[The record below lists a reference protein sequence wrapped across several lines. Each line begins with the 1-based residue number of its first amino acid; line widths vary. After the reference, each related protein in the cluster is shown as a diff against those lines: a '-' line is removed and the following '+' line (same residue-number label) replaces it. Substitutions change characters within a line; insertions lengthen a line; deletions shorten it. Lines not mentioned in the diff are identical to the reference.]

1 MYLLDTNICIY
12 IINKKPAK
20 VLEKFNTI
28 SPTDIGISSI
38 TVAELNYGVEKSQ
51 FRGKNREALQMFLQ
65 PFDIFDFDYIA
76 TSFYGK
82 IRHQLEKKGKPI
94 GAMDLLI
101 ASHAMG
107 LEKIL
112 VTNNAKEF
120 SKIPNLKI
128 ENWV

>member
-1 MYLLDTNICIY
+1 
-12 IINKKPAK
+12 
-20 VLEKFNTI
+20 
-28 SPTDIGISSI
+28 
-38 TVAELNYGVEKSQ
+38 
-51 FRGKNREALQMFLQ
+51 MFLQ